1 MTFASGPA
9 SAGKGIVAYM
19 TSTVRL
25 RLFNNIVNPGVR
37 TLVRHRPDGRLAR
50 AVALLSYQGRVS
62 GRSFTIPV
70 EYAKDADGRYV
81 IVPGEPE
88 HKAWWKNFRT
98 PMTVRVLA
106 AGSQVTGQAELIAD
120 SAERRDALAVYFR
133 RFPAA
138 ARMQRLPRRDDGR
151 FDQER
156 LISLADHLVVIRVSP
171 SSTNGQPG
179 QS

>member
-1 MTFASGPA
+1 MTFASGRA
-9 SAGKGIVAYM
+9 GGGKGIVAFM

-25 RLFNNIVNPGVR
+25 RLFNHVVNPGMR
-37 TLVRHRPDGRLAR
+37 TLIRHRPHGRMAN

-70 EYAKDADGRYV
+70 EYARDADGRYV

-88 HKAWWKNFRT
+88 HKTWWKNFRT

-106 AGSQVTGQAELIAD
+106 AGSQVTGQAELIAEP
-120 SAERRDALAVYFR
+120 AERSDALAVYFR

-138 ARMQRLPRRDDGR
+138 ARMQHLPRHDDGR
-151 FDQER
+151 FDQEK
-156 LISLADHLVVIRVSP
+156 LTSLAEQLVVIRVSP
-171 SSTNGQPG
+171 SGTNGQPG